1 MTSYLFGQIHT
12 FLQILAMFLTQV
24 ERMIGIQSSGVLL
37 IYWLLSFIA
46 AVVMFSSKVQHALE
60 RVSEITYL

>member
-1 MTSYLFGQIHT
+1 MTSYLFGEICT

-24 ERMIGIQSSGVLL
+24 ERMVGTQSSGILL
-37 IYWLLSFIA
+37 IYWLLSFMA

-60 RVSEITYL
+60 KVSEITYL